1 MSKKY
6 VYLFADGQAEGTGKM
21 KDLLGGKGAGL
32 AEMTN
37 AGLPVPP
44 GFTIT
49 TEACTAYYSSGEKF
63 PEGMWDEALAAL
75 AKVEQS
81 TGKKFGGGDNP
92 LLVSVRSGAKFSMPG
107 MMDTVLN
114 LGLND
119 ETRKALAQLTGNE
132 RFSFDAYR
140 RFIQLFGKI
149 VLGIDSEK
157 FDHKFDERKK
167 SIGVTEDTHVPAE
180 TLAELIEDYKA
191 VVKKETGKE
200 FPTSPL
206 KQLELAIKAVFASW
220 NGRRAR
226 DYRRVH
232 KLADDLGTAVNV
244 QTMVFGNMGEDS
256 GTGVAFTRDVA
267 TGEKVLYGEYLQ
279 NAQGEDVVAGI
290 RTPKKIAQLHVEMP
304 EMYNQFVQVAERL
317 EKHYKDVQD
326 MEFTIEKGKLYM
338 LQTRNAKRTGS
349 SAVRIA
355 VEMVEEGLID
365 KATAVQRVEPAQ
377 LDQLLHPMIDP
388 KAEIKVLTTGL
399 PASPGAASGTAV
411 FDPDEAEAMAK
422 DGAKVILVRTETS
435 PEDFHGMV
443 AAQAILTSR
452 GGMTCVAGETHIL
465 TDRGMMTAETAFTHL
480 DQGDHLRIL
489 SFDSGSMRPVWRN
502 IIAAG
507 RKPSEAITIAVSQ
520 TGHAGHNVL
529 RMTAD
534 HKMLIIRNRKLTK
547 KRLDAVL
554 AEQDFL
560 SVVGQI
566 PEISE
571 NTTSPDL
578 AYVAGA
584 IFSDGNVRVKP
595 TKGAVTFIQKPTPE
609 KAEFIAAVEGSFE
622 QAFGTP
628 FTYVRER
635 ETVGMLRERAIQGR
649 VEDRIS
655 FRREPAAQLAEIRDN
670 LSAWV
675 LNLDRTGL
683 LKFVAGYVDG
693 DGTYAKESSPVRLQI
708 TVAANKPGHLE
719 GLALACL
726 RLGIVPQVT
735 NNRDSYLVQIAEQ
748 VDEILAHTHRVKA
761 EIPLRR
767 YESKCLSVKALFD
780 DIVDEVNFMGRIRE
794 GIKRNLMFGVE
805 KLRRDV
811 LPLCSAETTQEVEA
825 LLNSPLRS
833 YRVAKIGEAEPAM
846 VYNFEV
852 DAADEM
858 DKNFVV
864 FSSRLTPVLVSNS
877 HAAVVARGMGKC
889 CVAGAGEVVVDYAK
903 QQFTSNGAVVKKGDW
918 ITLDGSTGR
927 VILGQAPLIKPEIS
941 GHFKTLMEWVNQ
953 FRKLGVRANSD
964 TPHDSEVARRFG
976 AEGIGLCRTEH
987 MFFEGDRI
995 DSVRQMI
1002 LSSGDYKN
1010 LEAQLNSAKAELE
1023 KASKDKKADAKK
1035 RVKEIEKKLKRPSEL
1050 YQGALASLLELQRE
1064 DFVGIFRAMNG
1075 YPVTIRTL
1083 DPPLHEFVPHDDATL
1098 KELAKKIKMNF
1109 KEAKARVAQLHE
1121 FNPMLGHR
1129 GCRLGIVY
1137 PEITEMQARAIF
1149 EAAVKVKREGV
1160 VVKPE
1165 IMIPLVGNVNEL
1177 KLQTEVVRR
1186 VADEVFQREGE
1197 SVEYLVG
1204 TMIELPRAAL
1214 TANRIAEV
1222 AEFFSFG
1229 TNDLTQT
1236 AMGLSRDDAGRFLPF
1251 YVEKKIFPDD
1261 PFQTLDQEGVGQ
1273 LIEIGI
1279 KKGRSTS
1286 SDLKIGICGEH
1297 GGDPESVIFCHK
1309 VGMNYV
1315 SCSPY
1320 RVPIALLAAA
1330 HAALADQTGAT
1341 AAATTA

>member
-6 VYLFADGQAEGTGKM
+6 VYLFADGKAEGTGKM

-49 TEACTAYYSSGEKF
+49 TEACTAYYDSDRQF
-63 PEGMWDEALAAL
+63 PEGMWEEALAAL
-75 AKVEQS
+75 QKIEES
-81 TGKKFGGGDNP
+81 TGKKFGGTENP

-119 ETRKALAQLTGNE
+119 ETRAALAGLTGNE
-132 RFSFDAYR
+132 RFSYDVYR

-149 VLGIDSEK
+149 VMGVDAEK
-157 FDHKFDERKK
+157 FDHKFDEVKK
-167 SIGVTEDTHVPAE
+167 KLGVTEDTQVGAE
-180 TLAELIEDYKA
+180 ALAALIDEYKKI
-191 VVKKETGKE
+191 VKKETGQA
-200 FPTSPL
+200 FPTDPL
-206 KQLELAIKAVFASW
+206 KQLELSIKAVFASW
-220 NGRRAR
+220 NGRRAK

-232 KLADDLGTAVNV
+232 KIDDNLGTAVNV
-244 QTMVFGNMGEDS
+244 VTMVFGNMGEDS

-267 TGEKVLYGEYLQ
+267 TGEKEIYGEYLQ

-290 RTPKKIAQLHVEMP
+290 RTPKKIAQLKEEMP
-304 EMYNQFVQVAERL
+304 EIYEQFSRVAERL

-326 MEFTIEKGKLYM
+326 LEFTIERGKLWM
-338 LQTRNAKRTGS
+338 LQTRNAKRTGAA
-349 SAVRIA
+349 AVRIG

-388 KAEIKVLTTGL
+388 KAPVEVLAVGL
-399 PASPGAASGTAV
+399 PASPGAASGRVV
-411 FDPDEAEAMAK
+411 FDPDTAEEMGK
-422 DGAKVILVRTETS
+422 NGEKVILVRTETS

-452 GGMTCVAGETHIL
+452 GGMT
-465 TDRGMMTAETAFTHL
+465 
-480 DQGDHLRIL
+480 
-489 SFDSGSMRPVWRN
+489 
-502 IIAAG
+502 
-507 RKPSEAITIAVSQ
+507 
-520 TGHAGHNVL
+520 
-529 RMTAD
+529 
-534 HKMLIIRNRKLTK
+534 
-547 KRLDAVL
+547 
-554 AEQDFL
+554 
-560 SVVGQI
+560 
-566 PEISE
+566 
-571 NTTSPDL
+571 
-578 AYVAGA
+578 
-584 IFSDGNVRVKP
+584 
-595 TKGAVTFIQKPTPE
+595 
-609 KAEFIAAVEGSFE
+609 
-622 QAFGTP
+622 
-628 FTYVRER
+628 
-635 ETVGMLRERAIQGR
+635 
-649 VEDRIS
+649 
-655 FRREPAAQLAEIRDN
+655 
-670 LSAWV
+670 
-675 LNLDRTGL
+675 
-683 LKFVAGYVDG
+683 
-693 DGTYAKESSPVRLQI
+693 
-708 TVAANKPGHLE
+708 
-719 GLALACL
+719 
-726 RLGIVPQVT
+726 
-735 NNRDSYLVQIAEQ
+735 
-748 VDEILAHTHRVKA
+748 
-761 EIPLRR
+761 
-767 YESKCLSVKALFD
+767 
-780 DIVDEVNFMGRIRE
+780 
-794 GIKRNLMFGVE
+794 
-805 KLRRDV
+805 
-811 LPLCSAETTQEVEA
+811 
-825 LLNSPLRS
+825 
-833 YRVAKIGEAEPAM
+833 
-846 VYNFEV
+846 
-852 DAADEM
+852 
-858 DKNFVV
+858 
-864 FSSRLTPVLVSNS
+864 S

-889 CVAGAGEVVVDYAK
+889 CVAGCSDVVVDYAN
-903 QQFTSNGAVVKKGDW
+903 QRFTVGNQIVGKGEW

-927 VILGQAPLIKPEIS
+927 VIVGQVPLIEPEVS
-941 GHFKTLMEWVNQ
+941 GHFKTLMNWVDE
-953 FRKLGVRANSD
+953 FRKLGVRANAD
-964 TPHDSEVARRFG
+964 TPHDATIARSFG

-1002 LSSGDYKN
+1002 LSSADYKTI
-1010 LEAQLNSAKAELE
+1010 ETQLNHAKAEFE
-1023 KASKDKKADAKK
+1023 KASGEKKKDVKK
-1035 RVKEIEKKLKRPSEL
+1035 RIKELEKKIKRPGEL
-1050 YQGALASLLELQRE
+1050 YLGALEALLDLQRE

-1083 DPPLHEFVPHDDATL
+1083 DPPLHEFVPHDDKTL

-1149 EAAVKVKREGV
+1149 EAAVKVKREGI

-1177 KLQTEVVRR
+1177 KIQADVVRR
-1186 VADEVFQREGE
+1186 VAEEVCSRENE
-1197 SVEYLVG
+1197 RVDYLVG

-1261 PFQTLDQEGVGQ
+1261 PFQTLDQEGVGE
-1273 LIEIGI
+1273 LIEIGV
-1279 KKGRSTS
+1279 KRGRSTS
-1286 SDLKIGICGEH
+1286 ADLKVGICGEH

-1309 VGMNYV
+1309 ARLNYV

-1341 AAATTA
+1341 SIATTA